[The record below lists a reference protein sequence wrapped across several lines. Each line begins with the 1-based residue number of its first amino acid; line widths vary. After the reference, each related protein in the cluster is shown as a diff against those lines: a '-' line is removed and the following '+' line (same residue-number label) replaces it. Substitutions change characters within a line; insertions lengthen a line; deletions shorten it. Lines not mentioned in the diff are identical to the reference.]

1 MNSNSKTKLKFFGI
15 PKVWP
20 YVRKYKLIFFPMLMM
35 GALSTFI
42 DTIYPLFNR
51 YAINHF
57 IGLKTLD
64 TLPYFIG
71 AYLIILLIQVINN
84 YINICL
90 CGKMEMYMNRDL
102 RNASFNHIQELSFSY
117 FNQNS
122 VGYIHARAISD
133 AGKIGELV
141 AWKIMDTVWHG
152 SYLIFI
158 AIMMLVL
165 KWQLALAVFIV
176 VPIASLLIWYFQNKL
191 VTLNRKVRE
200 QNSVITGDF
209 NEGITGAKS
218 IKTMVIEKKMID
230 EFENDTSYMQKL
242 SVRTAHYGALFG
254 ATVTLMSAM
263 ALSIVLY
270 YGGYISL
277 NGVMEIGTLSIFMSY
292 ALGMID
298 PIQNLINTFAQII
311 GIKVNIERFT
321 ALMETKSDVV
331 DTKEVIEKYGDTF
344 NPKRENWEELYG
356 DVEFKNVDFMYP
368 DGEEMVL
375 KDFNLK
381 VPKGTNVAI
390 VGETGAG
397 KSTLV
402 NLVCRFYEP
411 TNGQVLIDNR
421 DVRERSQL
429 WLHSNIGYVLQ
440 TPHLFSGS
448 IRENLRYGRPDASDE
463 DIMAAL
469 KLVSADF
476 IVNKMEGGL
485 DAEVGED
492 GGMLSTGEKQLLS
505 FARAIICDPKIL
517 VLDEAT
523 SSIDTMTE
531 KLIQDAIDTVIK
543 GRTSFIIAHRLS
555 TVVNADIILV
565 VIDGKI
571 IEKGSHKELMALKG
585 YYYELYNRQYDSIV
599 LDNL

>member
-1 MNSNSKTKLKFFGI
+1 MKNDKKSNLKFFGI
-15 PKVWP
+15 PKIWP
-20 YVRKYKLIFFPMLMM
+20 YVRKYKLIFFPMLIM
-35 GALSTFI
+35 GAISTFI

-64 TLPYFIG
+64 TMMYFIG
-71 AYLIILLIQVINN
+71 AYLLVLTIQVINN

-133 AGKIGELV
+133 AGKIGELI
-141 AWKIMDTVWHG
+141 AWKIMDTVWHS

-158 AIMMLVL
+158 AIMMLIL
-165 KWQLALAVFIV
+165 RWQLALAVFLV
-176 VPIASLLIWYFQNKL
+176 VPVAAILIGFFQKKL
-191 VTLNRKVRE
+191 VYLNRMVRE
-200 QNSVITGDF
+200 KNSVITADF
-209 NEGITGAKS
+209 NEGITGSKS
-218 IKTMVIEKKMID
+218 IKTMVVEDKMIR
-230 EFENDTSYMQKL
+230 EFKYDTEEMRSL
-242 SVRTAHYGALFG
+242 SVKTAHYGALFG
-254 ATVTLMSAM
+254 STITLMSSV
-263 ALSIVLY
+263 ALSVVLY
-270 YGGYISL
+270 YGGYISIS
-277 NGVMEIGTLSIFMSY
+277 GVMEIGTLSIFMSY

-344 NPKRENWEELYG
+344 NPKYENWEELYG

-375 KDFNLK
+375 SNFNLK

-411 TNGQVLIDNR
+411 TNGQVLMDGR
-421 DVRERSQL
+421 DLRERSQL
-429 WLHSNIGYVLQ
+429 WLHRNIGYVLQ

-448 IRENLRYGRPDASDE
+448 IRDNLRYGRTDATDE
-463 DIMAAL
+463 EIMEAL
-469 KLVSADF
+469 SLVSAEF
-476 IVNKMEGGL
+476 IVEKMEGGL

-492 GGMLSTGEKQLLS
+492 GGLLSTGEKQLLS
-505 FARAIICDPKIL
+505 FARAIISDPKIL

-531 KLIQDAIDTVIK
+531 KLIQEAIDKVIK

-565 VIDGKI
+565 VSDGKI
-571 IEKGSHKELMALKG
+571 IEKGSHKELMKQKG
-585 YYYELYNRQYDSIV
+585 YYYELYTRQYDSIV
-599 LDNL
+599 LDSI

>member
-1 MNSNSKTKLKFFGI
+1 MKSNNKMRLFGI
-15 PKVWP
+15 PRIWHYVKP
-20 YVRKYKLIFFPMLMM
+20 YNKIFIPMLLM
-35 GALSTFI
+35 GAFSTFL

-57 IGLKTLD
+57 VGFKTVD

-71 AYLIILLIQVINN
+71 LYLAILLIQVVNN
-84 YINICL
+84 YINICY
-90 CGKMEMYMNRDL
+90 CGKMEMYIDRDL
-102 RNASFNHIQELSFSY
+102 RNDAFNHIQELSFSY

-122 VGYIHARAISD
+122 VGYIHARVISD

-141 AWKIMDTVWHG
+141 AWKIMDVVWHS
-152 SYLIFI
+152 SYLIFV
-158 AIMMLVL
+158 AGMMLIL
-165 KWQLALAVFIV
+165 RWKLALAVFVII
-176 VPIASLLIWYFQNKL
+176 PFAALLISYFQNKL
-191 VTLNRKVRE
+191 VKLNRQVRE

-209 NEGITGAKS
+209 NEGITGTKT
-218 IKTMVIEKKMID
+218 IKTMVVEEKMIG
-230 EFENDTSYMQKL
+230 EFKKDTEHMRSL

-254 ATVTLMSAM
+254 STITLMSSV

-277 NGVMEIGTLSIFMSY
+277 SGVMEIGTLSIFMSY

-311 GIKVNIERFT
+311 GIKVNIERFS

-331 DTKEVIEKYGDTF
+331 DSPEVIAKYGDTF
-344 NPKRENWEELYG
+344 NPKRENWEELLG
-356 DVEFKNVDFMYP
+356 EVEFKDVDFRYP

-381 VPKGTNVAI
+381 IPQGTNIAI

-402 NLVCRFYEP
+402 NLVCRFFEP
-411 TNGQVLIDNR
+411 TSGQVLIDGK
-421 DVRERSQL
+421 DARERSQL

-448 IRENLRYGRPDASDE
+448 IKDNLRYGRPDATDE
-463 DIMAAL
+463 EIMEAL

-476 IVNKMEGGL
+476 IVEKMEGGL

-505 FARAIICDPKIL
+505 FARAIIANPKIL

-531 KLIQDAIDTVIK
+531 KLIQDAIEKVIK

-555 TVVNADIILV
+555 TIVNADVILV
-565 VIDGKI
+565 VSEGKI
-571 IEKGSHKELMALKG
+571 IEQGTHEELMRLKG
-585 YYYELYNRQYDSIV
+585 YYFDLYKRQYDSLV
-599 LDNL
+599 LDACN